1 MCKRMRDFARKHEIK
16 NYFVY
21 RFFKLSVR
29 RHEFRD
35 IFKEKLDLHHIPALS
50 NVLYSEDILFPIADF
65 YLKKERWNEAIEVYP

>member
-1 MCKRMRDFARKHEIK
+1 MSDREPVSNQYLHDL
-16 NYFVY
+16 Y

-50 NVLYSEDILFPIADF
+50 NVLYSEDILFPHRRF
-65 YLKKERWNEAIEVYP
+65 LFKERTLE